1 VFQKLPIPRIERET
15 GRSTQKRDGEGQMTR
30 YVTAAVVLVLAA
42 LAVPATGASQTE
54 NSFCEIEASAMCADV
69 AVQPVAE
76 NPCTDPPDTVTLSGT
91 IHVAVFEG
99 ENGNRIHSNWQD
111 VRGVGFPSGATYQ
124 ANEATRMYEVQ
135 RPSGSTTFVLQ
146 DERELISQGEL
157 ENFIFRQSISVTIDD
172 DGMTTERSHGEPR
185 CTG

>member
-1 VFQKLPIPRIERET
+1 
-15 GRSTQKRDGEGQMTR
+15 MTR
-30 YVTAAVVLVLAA
+30 YLAVAVVLALAA
-42 LAVPATGASQTE
+42 LAVPTTGASETE
-54 NSFCEIEASAMCADV
+54 NSFCEMSATICADV
-69 AVQPVAE
+69 VVQPVAE

-99 ENGNRIHSNWQD
+99 ENGNRIHTNWQD
-111 VRGVGFPSGATYQ
+111 VRGVGFPSGAAYQ

-157 ENFIFRQSISVTIDD
+157 ENFIFRQYMSITID
-172 DGMTTERSHGEPR
+172 GGPPTIKSHGEPR